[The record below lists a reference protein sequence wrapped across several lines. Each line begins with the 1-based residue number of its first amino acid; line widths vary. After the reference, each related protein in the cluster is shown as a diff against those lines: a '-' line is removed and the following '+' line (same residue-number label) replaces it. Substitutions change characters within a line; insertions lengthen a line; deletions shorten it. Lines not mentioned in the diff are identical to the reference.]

1 MIERKLGPAERW
13 FPWLAGSAI
22 VAVALAA
29 LASSAADGRVASLLD
44 ARPDE
49 KVLRGYTPIGLF
61 LGIVAVVLGALSAAY
76 SLRKRPLQERLA
88 AGRGPMTVW
97 LWLHVAAG
105 LVALAAV
112 LLHAGFGLVSA
123 QFSSGKVVVVVFAVL
138 AASGIG
144 WRVAYGLV
152 PPRVAAAIGNYSR
165 RATERR
171 ADALAV
177 EIEKS
182 KAGGSPDLH
191 QLALWLA
198 EDERTPEEIAARAAE
213 LPASEQAILT
223 EVETLVAARRRALA
237 RRSLQDRATTL
248 LQVWRLAHVPLALL
262 FVPALV
268 VHVIGA
274 LDLHVKAL
282 PVGDAPLRALSGLHP
297 ASACSDCHRA
307 IVTQWSAS
315 MHAHA
320 LRSPVT
326 IAQNNQLLAAD
337 LRDAASPDPRRFCVN
352 CHGPVAVAAS
362 GRTRLPLRRGGYEDA
377 FLDEGIGCSACHQW
391 RGAVESPGLAGFAR
405 FQEGLRPGSTY
416 FGEIEDP
423 VGNAF
428 HRSRPASVFARDG
441 ALCVNCHA
449 VEYDTD
455 GDGKIA
461 RGVDLVLQ
469 TTTRE
474 YQAYR
479 ARGGGATCIACH
491 MPVVPDT
498 VRVAERASLVTEQD
512 RRAPAR
518 EVHDHGFV
526 GVDYPLD
533 EVSVNDPQRPRREL
547 LLRSAARLELDPPP
561 AIRNGELVIG
571 VAITNAGVGHDLP
584 SGFAFARQMW
594 LEVQVAGDGRALLA
608 SGVLAKSSDDLCDA
622 GTLDDPDST
631 ARRFVVGC
639 TASDKLLVNFQQ
651 KLLDRVTVDRDPSGA
666 PRLDA
671 RGETRAVAAPG
682 AKEAWLQHLTAG
694 AVPRVRPVDGAV
706 LSPMAPDE
714 TRRFVY
720 RVPLG
725 GARHVTASVRL
736 LFRSLAPYMLRALG
750 AGQAPEEVQL
760 APLCENLQVTEMAAR
775 TIVADTK

>member
-1 MIERKLGPAERW
+1 MERKLGLAERSL
-13 FPWLAGSAI
+13 PWLAGSAV
-22 VAVALAA
+22 VAIALAA
-29 LASSAADGRVASLLD
+29 LASSAADGRVAALID

-49 KVLRGYTPIGLF
+49 RVLRGYTPIGLF
-61 LGIVAVVLGALSAAY
+61 LGIMAVVLGALSAAY
-76 SLRKRPLQERLA
+76 SLRKRPLQERLST
-88 AGRGPMTVW
+88 GRGPMTVW

-105 LVALAAV
+105 LVALAAA

-123 QFSSGKVVVVVFAVL
+123 QLSSGKVVVVMFAVL
-138 AASGIG
+138 GLSGIG
-144 WRVAYGLV
+144 WRLAYGLV

-165 RATERR
+165 RAIERR

-182 KAGGSPDLH
+182 KAGGSPELH
-191 QLALWLA
+191 RLALWLA
-198 EDERTPEEIAARAAE
+198 EHERTPEDVAARAAE
-213 LPASEQAILT
+213 LSASEQPTLT
-223 EVETLVAARRRALA
+223 EVEQLVAARRRALG
-237 RRSLQDRATTL
+237 RRAMQDRATTL
-248 LQVWRLAHVPLALL
+248 LQTWRLAHVPLALL
-262 FVPALV
+262 VLPALL
-268 VHVIGA
+268 VHVVGA

-337 LRDAASPDPRRFCVN
+337 LRDAASPDPKRFCVN

-362 GRTRLPLRRGGYEDA
+362 GRARLPLRRSGYEAA

-391 RGAVESPGLAGFAR
+391 RGAEQGPGLAGFAR
-405 FQEGLRPGSTY
+405 FQEGLKPGSTY
-416 FGEIEDP
+416 FGEIDDP

-428 HRSRPASVFARDG
+428 HRSRAASVFARDG
-441 ALCVNCHA
+441 ALCENCHA

-455 GDGKIA
+455 GDGKIT
-461 RGVDLVLQ
+461 RGIDLVLQ

-474 YQAYR
+474 FQAYR
-479 ARGGGATCIACH
+479 ERGGGATCIGCH

-498 VRVAERASLVTEQD
+498 VRVAERAALVTEQD
-512 RRAPAR
+512 RQAPAR

-533 EVSVNDPQRPRREL
+533 EVSVRDPQRPRREL

-561 AIRNGELVIG
+561 AIKGGELVIG

-594 LEVQVAGDGRALLA
+594 LEVQVAGDGRALFA
-608 SGVLAKSSDDLCDA
+608 SGVLAKPSDDLCDA
-622 GTLDDPDST
+622 STLDDPENP
-631 ARRFVVGC
+631 ARRFLVGC
-639 TASDKLLVNFQQ
+639 KTSDKLLVNFQQ
-651 KLLDRVTVDRDPSGA
+651 KLLDRVQVDRDPSGA

-706 LSPMAPDE
+706 LSPIAPEE

-720 RVPLG
+720 KIPLG
-725 GARHVTASVRL
+725 GAHHVTASVRL

-750 AGQAPEEVQL
+750 AGQAPDEVQL